1 MDQLRTINTLPRSIK
16 AVGLA
21 TTLVLGMASYNI
33 YNSNKQ
39 LSINCLSTSLEYKK
53 GDPKIEEARKKG
65 MEIKTNP
72 NGTFSL
78 AFTESVIKD
87 ICGQKDVQGISTSGN
102 SELEQQIK
110 KALGQNATEKEK
122 LNKRLEKAGGM
133 IEDTKDKLKKTSGEL
148 ETTRA
153 KMQELEEQL
162 QNAKNGATPPK
173 KK

>member
-65 MEIKTNP
+65 MEIKTNS

-78 AFTESVIKD
+78 AFPESVTQD

-102 SELEQQIK
+102 SELEKQIR
-110 KALGQNATEKEK
+110 KALGQNATEKEN
-122 LNKRLEKAGGM
+122 LNKKVENAGKVISDKDRQIEEKAKA
-133 IEDTKDKLKKTSGEL
+133 IKEL
-148 ETTRA
+148 N
-153 KMQELEEQL
+153 KQL